1 MNYRNLLT
9 GLILFTIISCK
20 KDGGGSLSIKLTS
33 LSATNIQVGEDLL
46 VNFDFTDKGGHPID
60 TIYIGKT
67 RINQIQTVT
76 QGDSFYISAPG
87 YDGSPKGQM
96 QLDLGY
102 EDFLI
107 SAITPPQYGT
117 PPVDYPDSL
126 IFQFVAKD
134 NAGNVSDTVTTGLII
149 VQRFN

>member
-1 MNYRNLLT
+1 MKYRHLLN
-9 GLILFTIISCK
+9 GLILLSVISCK
-20 KDGGGSLSIKLTS
+20 KEGGGSLSLKLTS
-33 LSATNIQVGEDLL
+33 LSTTNVQVGEDLL
-46 VNFDFTDKGGHPID
+46 VNFDFTDKGGHSID

-67 RINQIQTVT
+67 RINQIQTAT

-87 YDGSPKGQM
+87 YDGSPKGQV

-102 EDFLI
+102 ENFLI

-117 PPVDYPDSL
+117 PPEDYPDSL
-126 IFQFVAKD
+126 IIQFVAKD

-149 VQRFN
+149 VQRLN